1 MVEMSWTDTTDCMF
15 CGRAIPIFRKFGNGQ
30 FCTAA
35 HEQEFRQQQNQLAV
49 EVLHRT
55 HDALKAYRPVGSS
68 IEDILGP
75 SSHRQPVAEQFASPV
90 VASVET
96 EEFELAD
103 DSLEFDVAAADL
115 LPQWE
120 DAVPDVADAVAFQ
133 APPEQHMA
141 PAAFHYGESLSKLHR
156 STADSSAWDFASLAK
171 RLYAVL
177 WPWGVARRT

>member
-1 MVEMSWTDTTDCMF
+1 MVEIAWTDTTDCMF

-35 HEQEFRQQQNQLAV
+35 HEEEFRQQQNQLAV

-75 SSHRQPVAEQFASPV
+75 SAHRQPVA
-90 VASVET
+90 ASVEI
-96 EEFELAD
+96 EELAPTD
-103 DSLEFDVAAADL
+103 DSLEFDVAAAAL

-120 DAVPDVADAVAFQ
+120 EAVPDASAWVEQ
-133 APPEQHMA
+133 APPERHLA
-141 PAAFHYGESLSKLHR
+141 PAAIHYGESLSKLHKL
-156 STADSSAWDFASLAK
+156 SADSSAWDFASLAK
-171 RLYAVL
+171 RLYSFL
-177 WPWGVARRT
+177 WPWGVAPRT